1 MNLVKAAT
9 LPVRLW
15 MSFEVT
21 GSFMSMIALIFSRLA
36 SMPRWLI
43 MQPKNLPEFTPK
55 AHLLRFNLI
64 RYLFRMVKVSD
75 RLVMCWLACLLLTS
89 ISST

>member
-15 MSFEVT
+15 MPFEVIS
-21 GSFMSMIALIFSRLA
+21 SFMSRIALIFSGLA
-36 SMPRWLI
+36 LMPRWLI
-43 MQPKNLPEFTPK
+43 MKPKNLPEPTPK
-55 AHLLRFNLI
+55 THLLALNLI
-64 RYLFRMVKVSD
+64 RYLFKMVKVSD
-75 RLVMCWLACLLLTS
+75 RLVICWSAYLLLTS

>member
-21 GSFMSMIALIFSRLA
+21 SSFMSKIALIFSGLA
-36 SMPRWLI
+36 SMPRWFI
-43 MQPKNLPEFTPK
+43 MKPKNLPKPTPK
-55 AHLLRFNLI
+55 AHLLGSL
-64 RYLFRMVKVSD
+64 LSH
-75 RLVMCWLACLLLTS
+75 WLGLGVNT
-89 ISST
+89 